1 MFNAEHL
8 QEKWAPILD
17 HEGSDKI
24 QDSHRRMVTAI
35 LLENQERALSEEREF
50 LHEAAPA
57 NSTGSTAGASGGT
70 AGFSAGA
77 PQGGPTAGFDPVLIS
92 LIRRAMPNLVAYD
105 LAGVQP
111 MNGPTGL
118 IFAMRSRFTSQTGDE
133 ALFDEADTSFSA
145 VGAGATTGDV
155 GSGYTQNE
163 GTGTGQNV
171 GFGTV
176 TQGTSANSRNPA
188 LLSPDNEATQLAYK
202 TGRGMDTQESEALGD
217 GVGQQFNQMAFSIE
231 KVTVTAKS
239 RALKAEYS
247 LELAQDLKAIHGL
260 NAEAELAN
268 ILSTEILAEINRE
281 VIRSIYKV
289 SESGAQT
296 NVANPGVFDLD
307 VDSNGRWSVEKFKGL
322 IFQIERDANAIAQRT
337 RRGKGNMI
345 LCSADV
351 ASALTMAGVLDYTP
365 ALNANLNVD
374 DTGNTFAG
382 ILQGKYRVYI
392 DPYSSNQTAD
402 QYYVVGYKGS
412 SPYDAGLF
420 YCPYVP
426 LQMVRAVGE
435 NSFQPKIGFKTRYGL
450 VANPF
455 AEGNASS
462 QGLGRLKTNSNRY
475 YRRVRV
481 ENLM

>member
-1 MFNAEHL
+1 MFNTEQL
-8 QEKWAPILD
+8 QEKWAPVLD
-17 HEGSDKI
+17 YDGMDPI
-24 QDSHRRMVTAI
+24 RDSHRRAVTAI
-35 LLENQERALSEEREF
+35 LLENQEREMHEERAF
-50 LHEAAPA
+50 LNETPTNFTTSSGATAGM
-57 NSTGSTAGASGGT
+57 SAGASG
-70 AGFSAGA
+70 AL
-77 PQGGPTAGFDPVLIS
+77 QGFDPVLIS
-92 LIRRAMPNLVAYD
+92 LIRRSMPNLVAYD

-118 IFAMRSRFTSQTGDE
+118 IFAMRSRYTNQSGTE
-133 ALFDEADTSFSA
+133 ALFNEPDSAFS
-145 VGAGATTGDV
+145 GIGTDQSSGDSYV
-155 GSGYTQNE
+155 SGSG
-163 GTGTGQNV
+163 GTSV
-171 GFGTV
+171 GFGT
-176 TQGTSANSRNPA
+176 TSQSGSNPG
-188 LLSPDNEATQLAYK
+188 LLSPSSDAVQAAYNV
-202 TGRGMDTQESEALGD
+202 GRGMNTETAEALGETGND
-217 GVGQQFNQMAFSIE
+217 FNEMAFSIE

-247 LELAQDLKAIHGL
+247 LELAQDLRAIHGL

-281 VIRSIYKV
+281 VIRTIYKAAKT
-289 SESGAQT
+289 GAQA
-296 NVANPGVFDLD
+296 NVATAGKFDLD

-322 IFQIERDANAIAQRT
+322 IFQIERDANAIAQET

-382 ILQGKYRVYI
+382 VLQGKYRVYI
-392 DPYSSNQTAD
+392 DPYSANVNQSS

-435 NSFQPKIGFKTRYGL
+435 NTFQPKIGFKTRYGL
-450 VANPF
+450 VSNPF
-455 AEGNASS
+455 AEGTD
-462 QGLGRLKTNSNRY
+462 QGLGRITANSNRY
-475 YRRVRV
+475 YRRVQV
-481 ENLM
+481 LNLM

>member
-1 MFNAEHL
+1 MQAPINQEAL
-8 QEKWAPILD
+8 QEKWAPLLNA
-17 HEGSDKI
+17 EG
-24 QDSHRRMVTAI
+24 QDPIKDAHRKMVTAV
-35 LLENQERALSEEREF
+35 LLENQEKALREEKEF
-50 LHEAAPA
+50 LSEAAPTM
-57 NSTGSTAGASGGT
+57 NTDPSSSGNPGFSGT
-70 AGFSAGA
+70 AAS
-77 PQGGPTAGFDPVLIS
+77 PVAGFDPVLIS

-118 IFAMRSRFTSQTGDE
+118 IFAMRSRYEGPSGDE
-133 ALFDEADTSFSA
+133 TFYNEVDSAFS
-145 VGAGATTGDV
+145 G
-155 GSGYTQNE
+155 QNE
-163 GTGTGQNV
+163 GRTNTSGWVDGNVGLGTTAQQAASNTGSNPGLLGATGTAAQQKIYNV
-171 GFGTV
+171 G
-176 TQGTSANSRNPA
+176 QGMST
-188 LLSPDNEATQLAYK
+188 
-202 TGRGMDTQESEALGD
+202 SEAEALD
-217 GVGQQFNQMAFSIE
+217 GTGAAAFHQMAFSIE

-281 VIRSIYKV
+281 VIRTIYNV
-289 SESGAQT
+289 AEAGAQVNT
-296 NVANPGVFDLD
+296 ASAGTFDLD

-382 ILQGKYRVYI
+382 VLAGKFRVYI
-392 DPYSSNQTAD
+392 DPYAANVAAS
-402 QYYVVGYKGS
+402 QYYVAGYKGT
-412 SPYDAGLF
+412 SPYDAGIF

-426 LQMVRAVGE
+426 LQMVRSVGAD
-435 NSFQPKIGFKTRYGL
+435 SFQPKIGFKTRYGI

-455 AEGNASS
+455 AKGATLTNP
-462 QGLGRLKTNSNRY
+462 GVLTRNSNVY
-475 YRRVRV
+475 YRRVKV
-481 ENLM
+481 ANLM

>member
-1 MFNAEHL
+1 MQAPINQEAL
-8 QEKWAPILD
+8 AEKWAPLLD
-17 HEGSDKI
+17 YDGLDPIK
-24 QDSHRRMVTAI
+24 DNHRRMVTAV
-35 LLENQERALSEEREF
+35 LLENQEQTMREEAQFLSEQ
-50 LHEAAPA
+50 PT
-57 NSTGSTAGASGGT
+57 NVTGSSGAT

-77 PQGGPTAGFDPVLIS
+77 AKEGPVAGFDPVLIS
-92 LIRRAMPNLVAYD
+92 LIRRSMPNLVAYD

-111 MNGPTGL
+111 MSGPTGL
-118 IFAMRSRFTSQTGDE
+118 IFAMRSRFTSQSGSE
-133 ALFDEADTSFSA
+133 ALFNEPDTSFSA
-145 VGAGATTGDV
+145 QDDGRNLV
-155 GSGYTQNE
+155 SNGYTQNE
-163 GTGTGQNV
+163 GANTGGNV
-171 GFGTV
+171 GFGT
-176 TQGTSANSRNPA
+176 TAAQAGTNPGALNPNSTSN
-188 LLSPDNEATQLAYK
+188 SQAYNV
-202 TGRGMDTQESEALGD
+202 GRGMNTEDAEALGSEAGD
-217 GVGQQFNQMAFSIE
+217 QFNQMAFSIE
-231 KVTVTAKS
+231 KVTVTAKT

-281 VIRSIYKV
+281 VIRTIYKV
-289 SESGAQT
+289 AETGAAVNT
-296 NVANPGVFDLD
+296 ASAGTFDLD

-382 ILQGKYRVYI
+382 VLAGKFRVYI
-392 DPYSSNQTAD
+392 DPYAANSSAN
-402 QYYVVGYKGS
+402 QYYVAGYKGT
-412 SPYDAGLF
+412 SPYDAGIF

-426 LQMVRAVGE
+426 LQMVRSVGAD
-435 NSFQPKIGFKTRYGL
+435 SFQPKIGFKTRYGI

-455 AEGNASS
+455 AKGATLTTPGVLE
-462 QGLGRLKTNSNRY
+462 RNSNVY
-475 YRRVRV
+475 YRRVKV
-481 ENLM
+481 NNLM

>member
-1 MFNAEHL
+1 MQGPINTEAL
-8 QEKWAPILD
+8 QEKWAPLLNA
-17 HEGSDKI
+17 EGQEKI
-24 QDSHRRMVTAI
+24 ADPHRRMVTAV
-35 LLENQERALSEEREF
+35 LLENQEKALREEREF
-50 LHEAAPA
+50 LTEQPTV
-57 NSTGSTAGASGGT
+57 NTDPGGT
-70 AGFSAGA
+70 GNPGFSGSAA
-77 PQGGPTAGFDPVLIS
+77 SPVAGFDPVLIS

-118 IFAMRSRFTSQTGDE
+118 IFAMRSRLEGPSGDE
-133 ALFDEADTSFSA
+133 TFYNEVDSAFS
-145 VGAGATTGDV
+145 G
-155 GSGYTQNE
+155 QNE
-163 GTGTGQNV
+163 GRSNTQGMVDSDVGLGTTAQSGSNPGLLNPIASATGTTYNV
-171 GFGTV
+171 GQGM
-176 TQGTSANSRNPA
+176 GTS
-188 LLSPDNEATQLAYK
+188 
-202 TGRGMDTQESEALGD
+202 ESEKLD
-217 GVGQQFNQMAFSIE
+217 GTGAAAFHQMAFSIE
-231 KVTVTAKS
+231 KITVTARS

-281 VIRSIYKV
+281 VIRTIYTV
-289 SESGAQT
+289 AETGAAVNT
-296 NVANPGVFDLD
+296 ATAGTFDLD

-382 ILQGKYRVYI
+382 VLAGKFRVYI
-392 DPYSSNQTAD
+392 DPYAANVAAS
-402 QYYVVGYKGS
+402 QYYVAGYKGT
-412 SPYDAGLF
+412 SPYDAGIF

-435 NSFQPKIGFKTRYGL
+435 NSFQPKIGFKTRYGI

-455 AEGNASS
+455 AKGATLTNPGVLA
-462 QGLGRLKTNSNRY
+462 RNSNVY
-475 YRRVRV
+475 YRRVKV
-481 ENLM
+481 ANLM

>member
-1 MFNAEHL
+1 MQAPINTEAL
-8 QEKWAPILD
+8 QEKWAPLLNA
-17 HEGSDKI
+17 EGQDKI
-24 QDSHRRMVTAI
+24 ADPHRRMVTAV
-35 LLENQERALSEEREF
+35 LLENQEKALREEREF
-50 LHEAAPA
+50 LSEQPTV
-57 NSTGSTAGASGGT
+57 NTDPGSTGNP
-70 AGFSAGA
+70 GFSASA
-77 PQGGPTAGFDPVLIS
+77 ASPVAGFDPVLIS

-118 IFAMRSRFTSQTGDE
+118 IFAMRSRLEGPSGDE
-133 ALFDEADTSFSA
+133 TFYNEVDSAFS
-145 VGAGATTGDV
+145 G
-155 GSGYTQNE
+155 QNE
-163 GTGTGQNV
+163 GRSNTAGMVDSDVGLGTTAQSGSNPGLLNPIASATGTTYNV
-171 GFGTV
+171 G
-176 TQGTSANSRNPA
+176 QGMSTP
-188 LLSPDNEATQLAYK
+188 
-202 TGRGMDTQESEALGD
+202 ESEKLD
-217 GVGQQFNQMAFSIE
+217 GTGADAFHQMAFSIE
-231 KVTVTAKS
+231 KITVTARS

-281 VIRSIYKV
+281 VIRTIYTV
-289 SESGAQT
+289 AETGAAVNT
-296 NVANPGVFDLD
+296 ATAGTFDLD

-382 ILQGKYRVYI
+382 VLAGKFRVYI
-392 DPYSSNQTAD
+392 DPYAANVAAS
-402 QYYVVGYKGS
+402 QYYVAGYKGT
-412 SPYDAGLF
+412 SPYDAGIF

-435 NSFQPKIGFKTRYGL
+435 NSFQPKIGFKTRYGI

-455 AEGNASS
+455 AKGATLTNPGVLA
-462 QGLGRLKTNSNRY
+462 RNSNVY
-475 YRRVRV
+475 YRRVKV
-481 ENLM
+481 ANLM

>member
-1 MFNAEHL
+1 MQMYNAEYL

-17 HEGSDKI
+17 YQGMDRIS
-24 QDSHRRMVTAI
+24 DSHRRAVTAI
-35 LLENQERALSEEREF
+35 LLENQERELREERSF
-50 LHEAAPA
+50 LYEAPTQSFSSAGVTGGY
-57 NSTGSTAGASGGT
+57 TGSASNTTGT
-70 AGFSAGA
+70 
-77 PQGGPTAGFDPVLIS
+77 PVAGFDPVLIS
-92 LIRRAMPNLVAYD
+92 LIRRSMPNLIAYD
-105 LAGVQP
+105 LCGVQP

-118 IFAMRSRFTSQTGDE
+118 IFAMRSRYNNMTGTE
-133 ALFDEADTSFSA
+133 AFYNEADSSFSGQNKGRNLDRGFIDGA
-145 VGAGATTGDV
+145 VGLGTTSPVSGSNPSILDATNANQQA
-155 GSGYTQNE
+155 Y
-163 GTGTGQNV
+163 NV
-171 GFGTV
+171 GEGMV
-176 TQGTSANSRNPA
+176 TA
-188 LLSPDNEATQLAYK
+188 D
-202 TGRGMDTQESEALGD
+202 SEALGD
-217 GVGQQFNQMAFSIE
+217 GGSGTYFNEMAFSIE
-231 KVTVTAKS
+231 KLTVTARS

-281 VIRSIYKV
+281 IIRTIYKIAV
-289 SESGAQT
+289 PGAQVNT
-296 NVANPGVFDLD
+296 ATAGTFDLD

-322 IFQIERDANAIAQRT
+322 IFQIERDANAIAQQT

-365 ALNANLNVD
+365 ALNSNLQVD

-392 DPYSSNQTAD
+392 DPYSANVSANQF
-402 QYYVVGYKGS
+402 YVMGYKGA

-435 NSFQPKIGFKTRYGL
+435 QTFQPKIGFKTRYGI

-455 AEGNASS
+455 AKGATAATSPDNITA
-462 QGLGRLKTNSNRY
+462 NSNVY
-475 YRRVRV
+475 YRRVKV
-481 ENLM
+481 QNLM

>member
-1 MFNAEHL
+1 MFQSEHL
-8 QEKWAPILD
+8 QEKWAPLLN
-17 HEGSDKI
+17 HEGCDKI
-24 QDSHRRMVTAI
+24 SDPHRRAVTAV
-35 LLENQERALSEEREF
+35 LLENQEKFMREQSAFSESGM
-50 LHEAAPA
+50 LNEAPTNAVGDGGF
-57 NSTGSTAGASGGT
+57 TGS
-70 AGFSAGA
+70 SAA
-77 PQGGPTAGFDPVLIS
+77 AGPTAGFDPVLIS
-92 LIRRAMPNLVAYD
+92 LIRRSMPNLVAYD

-111 MNGPTGL
+111 MSGPTGL
-118 IFAMRSRFTSQTGDE
+118 IFAMRSRYTNQSGTEAFFNEPDTAFSGQDAGNDLTNGFSDVAAGMGTTSQSGSNPSILNPVGS
-133 ALFDEADTSFSA
+133 ATSTA
-145 VGAGATTGDV
+145 YDV
-155 GSGYTQNE
+155 GQGMRTDDAE
-163 GTGTGQNV
+163 GLDGTGGN
-171 GFGTV
+171 
-176 TQGTSANSRNPA
+176 A
-188 LLSPDNEATQLAYK
+188 
-202 TGRGMDTQESEALGD
+202 
-217 GVGQQFNQMAFSIE
+217 FNQMAFSIE

-281 VIRSIYKV
+281 VIRTIYKV
-289 SESGAQT
+289 AEQGAVENT
-296 NVANPGVFDLD
+296 ATAGVFDLD

-322 IFQIERDANAIAQRT
+322 LFQIERDANRIAQRT
-337 RRGKGNMI
+337 RRGKGNII

-374 DTGNTFAG
+374 DSGNTFAG

-392 DPYSSNQTAD
+392 DPYASNLAANNGGLAQGSN
-402 QYYVVGYKGS
+402 QYYVVGYKGT

-455 AEGNASS
+455 AEGTE
-462 QGLGRLKTNSNRY
+462 QGLGRLQVNKNRY
-475 YRRVRV
+475 YRRVAV
-481 ENLM
+481 KNIM